1 MGKGVGKLSLWFS
14 KISAGVFLI
23 EFKNLRFGRMAF
35 FSKQVST
42 RLAVRTRIVTTVSR
56 PLQIARIKKVSASLT
71 YFI

>member
-1 MGKGVGKLSLWFS
+1 
-14 KISAGVFLI
+14 
-23 EFKNLRFGRMAF
+23 MAF